1 MVDYEDFQ
9 TMSNERSKSQ
19 DVNDDMRELA
29 REQIYFVEKEDG
41 QWEPQIIQR
50 MNGKPRYTDDRCN
63 PILDSIC
70 GEIEDNDFA
79 IKISPASGEAS
90 KEVAETLEGLVRNI
104 ENISSAALIYSA
116 MSRMMVTSGMS
127 GIEIEQDYIDGD
139 SFDQD
144 LFIRDIP
151 DFHNRVWFDQASI
164 QQDNSDARF
173 VFVDENISKEEYKD
187 RWPDA
192 KFSSVGSNIRNEAYY
207 DKPDIVTISRCY
219 YKKPIKI
226 DIVQMSNGAVYRD
239 DENLAMMLDE
249 FALNG
254 ITETKRRTRTSFRVY
269 QRLMDSADWLNDE
282 EETAFEILPVFGCY
296 ANYKVVD
303 GKAIMRGA
311 IAKAMDQQRVHNMAF
326 SREVEEV
333 VLSPRA
339 KFWGS
344 PEMRKGHEKTLSTL
358 NTNSNP
364 WQDINHDPN
373 FPQGPMFLGGSQ
385 VNPGLSQ
392 LSQMSAQSIDLA
404 TGAFSPQLANNANL
418 QSGVALDRQIE
429 KSNTSTVKYYKSVQ
443 ITLTAAAKC
452 IINAIPRT
460 HDATRQQRILG
471 EDGQSEMVVLNQ
483 PQQDQQTGQQVILND
498 LSVGEYDVS
507 CDYGPAFK
515 SRQEKATEAFAAM
528 AALDPSIMEVARD
541 IWLRNTNEPGM
552 DEVADRA
559 RVTMLANG
567 VIPFEQMTEEEQ
579 AAEQEKAQQPPQPDP
594 NMLIAEAEMGKAQA
608 EQMNAQVKAQDSQSN
623 NQIKMAQIQLDGQSL
638 QLEEQKIQL
647 DVAKFQREKDDK
659 YNVDAANIQQNQ
671 QKIDNAA
678 QAQAKQLALKLTELE
693 LKFNQQ
699 LDREATQN
707 ILVFDPAT
715 GDFNASR

>member
-90 KEVAETLEGLVRNI
+90 KEVAKTLEGLVRNI

-164 QQDNSDARF
+164 QQNNSDARF

-187 RWPDA
+187 RWPEG
-192 KFSSVGSNIRNEAYY
+192 KFSSVGSNIRNDAYY

-249 FALNG
+249 MAQAG
-254 ITETKRRTRTSFRVY
+254 VTVTGRRTRDSFKVY

-282 EETAFEILPVFGCY
+282 EETVFEILPVFGCY

-311 IAKAMDQQRVHNMAF
+311 FAKAMDQQRVHNMAF

-333 VLSPRA
+333 VLSPRG
-339 KFWGS
+339 KFWGT
-344 PEMRKGHEKTLSTL
+344 PEMRKGHEKKLGTL
-358 NTNSNP
+358 NTNSDP
-364 WQDINHDPN
+364 WQDFNFDPQM
-373 FPQGPMFLGGSQ
+373 PQGPMFMGGAQ
-385 VNPGLSQ
+385 INQGLSQ

-483 PQQDQQTGQQVILND
+483 VQIDQQTGQQIVLND

-515 SRQEKATEAFAAM
+515 SRQEKATEAFGAM
-528 AALDPSIMEVARD
+528 AALDPSIMELARD

-567 VIPFEQMTEEEQ
+567 VIPFDQMTKEEQ
-579 AAEQEKAQQPPQPDP
+579 AAEQEKAQQPPQPDA
-594 NMLIAEAEMGKAQA
+594 NMLIAEAEMQKAQA

-678 QAQAKQLALKLTELE
+678 KAQAEQLALKLTELE

-699 LDREATQN
+699 LDREFEQN